1 MNGFIYKITNRVN
14 GKVYIGQTRFTV
26 EHRFKQHLKNYN
38 VEHRTQPL
46 YMAFA
51 KYGIENFKV
60 STLEECPINKL
71 DEKEIFWIAKYDS
84 FKNGYNATLGGS
96 KGCKYFWTDNQYEEI
111 RSMYLSG
118 FTSQKI
124 AEQFEVSAYTI
135 IGILKSM
142 GVKIKGNPLDMNKME
157 REEFIQWYKNGA
169 SLKYLADKY
178 NTDKMSVRRFLE
190 RYNVDLREHS
200 QLLNNEELHKEA
212 INDFVSGMRYK
223 DMEVKYHADTRTIKK
238 ILVVHGINI
247 NSYRG
252 LRQTTKSAFCLTDE
266 QCLEAIKDYNDMM
279 KVKDIAKK
287 YSINIS
293 TVYELLKRYH
303 VKSNRYNCSKSV
315 QSQDGIRCTP
325 LKP

>member
-26 EHRFKQHLKNYN
+26 EHRFKQHIKNYN
-38 VEHRTQPL
+38 VEHRMQPL

-51 KYGIENFKV
+51 KYGIENFTV
-60 STLEECPINKL
+60 ETVEECSIEKL
-71 DEKEIFWIAKYDS
+71 DEREIFWIAKYDS
-84 FKNGYNATLGGS
+84 FKNGYNATLGGT

-124 AEQFEVSAYTI
+124 AEQFGVSAYTI
-135 IGILKSM
+135 IGILRSM

-157 REEFIQWYKNGA
+157 RDEFIEWYKNGA

-178 NTDKMSVRRFLE
+178 NTDKMTVRRFLE
-190 RYNVDLREHS
+190 KYNVDLREHS
-200 QLLNNEELHKEA
+200 HFLKDETLQEEA
-212 INDFVSGMRYK
+212 VNDFVSGMRYK
-223 DMEVKYHADTRTIKK
+223 DMEIKYHTDTRTIKK
-238 ILVVHGINI
+238 ILVMHGIDI

-252 LRQTTKSAFCLTDE
+252 LRQTTKGAFCLSDE
-266 QCLEAIKDYNDMM
+266 QCLEAIKDYNDKM
-279 KVKDIAKK
+279 KVSSIAEKFG
-287 YSINIS
+287 INIT

-303 VKSNRYNCSKSV
+303 VKSNRYNRSKSV
-315 QSQDGIRCTP
+315 QTQIKG
-325 LKP
+325 

>member
-26 EHRFKQHLKNYN
+26 EHRFKQHVKNYN

-51 KYGIENFKV
+51 KYGVENFQV
-60 STLEECPINKL
+60 ETLEECSVDKL
-71 DEKEIFWIAKYDS
+71 DEREIFWIAKYDS
-84 FKNGYNATLGGS
+84 FKHGYNATLGGT

-124 AEQFEVSAYTI
+124 AEQFGVSAYTI

-142 GVKIKGNPLDMNKME
+142 GVKIKGNPLDMNRME

-178 NTDKMSVRRFLE
+178 NTDKMTVRRFLE
-190 RYNVDLREHS
+190 KYNVDLREHS
-200 QLLNNEELHKEA
+200 QLLNNEELQEQAVK
-212 INDFVSGMRYK
+212 DFVSGMRYK
-223 DMEVKYHADTRTIKK
+223 DMEIKYHADTRTIKK

-252 LRQTTKSAFCLTDE
+252 LRQTTKGAFCLTDE
-266 QCLEAIKDYNDMM
+266 QCLEAIKDYNDKM
-279 KVKDIAKK
+279 KVTDIARK
-287 YSINIS
+287 YDIDTS

-303 VKSNRYNCSKSV
+303 VNCNRYNRSKSV
-315 QSQDGIRCTP
+315 QTQVKG
-325 LKP
+325 

>member
-26 EHRFKQHLKNYN
+26 EHRFKQHIKNYN
-38 VEHRTQPL
+38 VEHRMQPL

-51 KYGIENFKV
+51 KYGIENFTV
-60 STLEECPINKL
+60 ETVEECSIEKL
-71 DEKEIFWIAKYDS
+71 DEREIFWIAKYDS
-84 FKNGYNATLGGS
+84 FKNGYNATLGGI

-124 AEQFEVSAYTI
+124 AEQFGVSAYTI

-142 GVKIKGNPLDMNKME
+142 GVKIKGHPLNMNKME
-157 REEFIQWYKNGA
+157 RDEFIEWYKNGA

-178 NTDKMSVRRFLE
+178 NTDKMTVKRFLE
-190 RYNVDLREHS
+190 KHNVDLREHS
-200 QLLNNEELHKEA
+200 HFLNNSKLQEVA
-212 INDFVSGMRYK
+212 INDFTSGMKYK
-223 DMEVKYHADTRTIKK
+223 DMETKYHTDVRTIKR
-238 ILVVHGINI
+238 ILVMHGINI

-252 LRQTTKSAFCLTDE
+252 LRQTTKGAFCLSDE
-266 QCLEAIKDYNDMM
+266 QCLEAIKNYNDKM
-279 KVKDIAKK
+279 KVSDIADKFK
-287 YSINIS
+287 INIT

-315 QSQDGIRCTP
+315 QTQIKG
-325 LKP
+325 

>member
-26 EHRFKQHLKNYN
+26 EHRFKQHVKNYN
-38 VEHRTQPL
+38 VEHRIQPL

-51 KYGIENFKV
+51 KYGIDNFEV
-60 STLEECPINKL
+60 ETIEECSIDKL
-71 DEKEIFWIAKYDS
+71 NEREVFWIAKYDS
-84 FKNGYNATLGGS
+84 FKNGYNATLGGI

-124 AEQFEVSAYTI
+124 AEQFGVSAYTI

-142 GVKIKGNPLDMNKME
+142 GVKIKGHPLNMNKME
-157 REEFIQWYKNGA
+157 RDEFIEWYKNGA

-178 NTDKMSVRRFLE
+178 NTDKMTVKRFLE
-190 RYNVDLREHS
+190 KHNVDLREHS
-200 QLLNNEELHKEA
+200 HFLNNSKLQEEA
-212 INDFVSGMRYK
+212 INDFTSGMKYK
-223 DMEVKYHADTRTIKK
+223 DMETKYHTDVRTIKR
-238 ILVVHGINI
+238 ILVMHGINI

-252 LRQTTKSAFCLTDE
+252 LRQTTKGAFCLSDE
-266 QCLEAIKDYNDMM
+266 QCLEAIKNYNDKM
-279 KVKDIAKK
+279 KVSDIADKFK
-287 YSINIS
+287 INIT

-315 QSQDGIRCTP
+315 QTQIKG
-325 LKP
+325 